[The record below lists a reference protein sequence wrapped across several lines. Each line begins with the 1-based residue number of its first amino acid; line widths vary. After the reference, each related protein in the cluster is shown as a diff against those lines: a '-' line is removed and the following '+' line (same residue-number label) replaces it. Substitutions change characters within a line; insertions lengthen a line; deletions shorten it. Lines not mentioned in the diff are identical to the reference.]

1 VRIGGVRVPFH
12 RVRGGAGRPDGEGNQ
27 AVSCGAKLL
36 AIRFSGE
43 GETEGVSG
51 E

>member
-1 VRIGGVRVPFH
+1 VRIGGVGVPFH

-27 AVSCGAKLL
+27 AVGCGAKLL

-43 GETEGVSG
+43 GKRKG
-51 E
+51 